1 LVDGDVVRVCAET
14 GMLEALVDPAEWSA
28 RALAAAAPEDM
39 GVGRELFA
47 LMRRYTDPAERGGSA
62 MLAAAGL

>member
-1 LVDGDVVRVCAET
+1 
-14 GMLEALVDPAEWSA
+14 
-28 RALAAAAPEDM
+28 M

-47 LMRRYTDPAERGGSA
+47 LMRLHSDEAERGGSA